1 MRLMTFVTS
10 QIQNFLTETNAR
22 GYFLKKKK
30 KRTALKQGARV
41 LSVLKAPYSLIN
53 EVAHRPVLISFLFI
67 FCALVHSN

>member
-10 QIQNFLTETNAR
+10 QIENFLTETNAR
-22 GYFLKKKK
+22 GYFLRKSN
-30 KRTALKQGARV
+30 ALKQGARV

-53 EVAHRPVLISFLFI
+53 EVAHRPMLISFLFI